1 MHLFIVNPT
10 AGNGKY
16 KDVTIGNI
24 ERFMQ
29 EYGEDY
35 EVYVTS
41 GPMDAAEKVKREA
54 IKGHPL
60 RVYACGGD
68 GTLSECVHGAAGF
81 RNAAVT
87 HYPCGT
93 GNDFVKTFGS
103 DIELFSQLPELVEG
117 NIMPLDIIDVNG
129 RKGIDICSVG
139 IDARV
144 GVGAD
149 KYKNI
154 PVLGHKSAYIVS
166 LLVNLCKG
174 ITQKMTI
181 TPENE
186 ESVSGS
192 FTLVSVCN
200 GRFYGGGFNPTK
212 TAMPNDGLLDI
223 LVIKGVSIFTVAR
236 LIGKYATGEYAKF
249 PQYIK
254 YISGKKITV
263 EAEKEFLVN
272 VDGEGLYTKKAVFKL
287 VPSGVNFIFPKHSKF
302 YAEEQVKR
310 RLSGV

>member
-10 AGNGKY
+10 AGSGKY
-16 KDVTIGNI
+16 KDTTIANI

-29 EYGEDY
+29 DYGEDY
-35 EVYVTS
+35 EIYVTV

-54 IKGHPL
+54 IKGKPL

-68 GTLSECVHGAAGF
+68 GTLSECVHGGAGY
-81 RNAAVT
+81 RNVAVT

-103 DIELFSQLPELVEG
+103 DTKLFSSLDELVEG
-117 NIMPLDIIDVNG
+117 SVMPLDIIDVNG
-129 RKGIDICSVG
+129 RRGIDIASVG

-144 GVGAD
+144 GVGVD

-154 PVLGHKSAYIVS
+154 PILGHKSAYIVS

-174 ITQKMTI
+174 ITQKLTV
-181 TPENE
+181 TPEGE
-186 ESVSGS
+186 EGHSGTY
-192 FTLVSVCN
+192 TLVSICN

-212 TAMPNDGLLDI
+212 TAMPNDGLLDMLI
-223 LVIKGVSIFTVAR
+223 VKGVNIFTVAR
-236 LIGKYATGEYAKF
+236 LIGKYASGEYEKY
-249 PQYIK
+249 PQYIR
-254 YISGKKITV
+254 YVSGRKITV

-272 VDGEGLYTKKAVFKL
+272 IDGEGLRTKRAVFKL
-287 VPSGVNFIFPKHSKF
+287 IPAGVNFIFPKHSSF
-302 YAEEQVKR
+302 YREEEVKR
-310 RLSGV
+310 KLKI